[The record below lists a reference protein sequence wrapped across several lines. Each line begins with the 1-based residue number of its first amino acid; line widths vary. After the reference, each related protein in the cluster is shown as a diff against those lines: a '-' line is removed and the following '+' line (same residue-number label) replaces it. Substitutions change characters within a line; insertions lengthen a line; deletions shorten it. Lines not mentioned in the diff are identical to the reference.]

1 MDILHPRSGFST
13 SSKMI
18 WYSHTHTVQFKPAQ
32 FKAVSTPSGKLSSNN
47 PLLLIFIQSLKMR
60 RKLVTCV
67 PCCLSECYLG
77 TVSELVSVPLARL
90 FSPVKEVHRAFTPS
104 TPSTPS
110 PFEHR
115 QSQAPQQYG
124 SSETQ

>member
-47 PLLLIFIQSLKMR
+47 SLLLIFIQSLKMR

-67 PCCLSECYLG
+67 PRCLSE
-77 TVSELVSVPLARL
+77 V
-90 FSPVKEVHRAFTPS
+90 SPVLLRNSFRAGLSAAGP
-104 TPSTPS
+104 
-110 PFEHR
+110 PF
-115 QSQAPQQYG
+115 
-124 SSETQ
+124 